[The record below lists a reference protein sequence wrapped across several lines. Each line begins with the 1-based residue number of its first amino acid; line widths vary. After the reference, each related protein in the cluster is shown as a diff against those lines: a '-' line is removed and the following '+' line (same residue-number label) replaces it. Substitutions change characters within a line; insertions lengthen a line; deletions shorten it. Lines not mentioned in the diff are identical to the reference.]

1 LFVSICPQIF
11 INLLFTYVKGSTS
24 FGIFVNTDRNIPEL
38 RPSSEL
44 AVEGDLGTRPPY
56 TKLGVFMDVTL
67 LTWALVVGAI
77 IALIVVDLLTVSR
90 KPHDV
95 MFKEAAIWSIF
106 YISVAIAFGVWVW
119 QTAGSQFGTE
129 YFAAYLV
136 EKSLSVDNLFVFII
150 ILAQFK
156 VPSIYHQRVLM
167 FGVILALVLRAIFI
181 AVGAAALAAF
191 SFTFVIFGAIL
202 IWTGVGLF
210 KHWDEDPSP
219 EDNKLVKLIRKRIA
233 MTDEYDG
240 SKIFTRV
247 NGKRIATPMFLVM
260 IAIASTDLLFALDS
274 IPATFGVT
282 QEPFLVFAANAFALL
297 GLRALYFLLKGLL
310 DKLIYLSLGL
320 SIILMFIGV
329 KLIMTYVHEIWYE
342 VPKIPT
348 VVSLMVIGLIL
359 IVSTVAS
366 LIKVKKDPSATA
378 HPGRITGGE

>member
-1 LFVSICPQIF
+1 MRETLA
-11 INLLFTYVKGSTS
+11 
-24 FGIFVNTDRNIPEL
+24 
-38 RPSSEL
+38 PSPLNEN
-44 AVEGDLGTRPPY
+44 
-56 TKLGVFMDVTL
+56 GVFMDVSL
-67 LTWALVVGAI
+67 VTWSIVVAAIVLLVVI
-77 IALIVVDLLTVSR
+77 DLLTVSR
-90 KPHDV
+90 KAHDV
-95 MFKEAAIWSIF
+95 LFKEAAAMSIF
-106 YISVAIAFGVWVW
+106 YIAIAIGFGVWVW

-156 VPSIYHQRVLM
+156 VPSIFHQRVLM

-219 EDNKLVKLIRKRIA
+219 EDNAFVKTIRKRIA

-240 SKIFTRV
+240 PKIFTRV
-247 NGKRIATPMFLVM
+247 NGKRLATPMFLVM
-260 IAIASTDLLFALDS
+260 VAIASTDLLFALDS

-310 DKLIYLSLGL
+310 DKLVYLSLGL
-320 SIILMFIGV
+320 SVILMFIGV
-329 KLIMTYVHEIWYE
+329 KLIMTYLHEIWYE

-348 VVSLMVIGLIL
+348 LVSLSVIALIL

-366 LIKVKKDPSATA
+366 MIKVKRDPSAHA
-378 HPGRITGGE
+378 HAGRITGSDEEK

>member
-1 LFVSICPQIF
+1 
-11 INLLFTYVKGSTS
+11 
-24 FGIFVNTDRNIPEL
+24 
-38 RPSSEL
+38 
-44 AVEGDLGTRPPY
+44 
-56 TKLGVFMDVTL
+56 MDVTL
-67 LTWALVVGAI
+67 LTWAIVVGAI
-77 IALIVVDLLTVSR
+77 LALILVDLLTISR

-95 MFKEAAIWSIF
+95 MFKEATIWSVF
-106 YISVAIAFGVWVW
+106 YIGIAIAFGVWVW
-119 QTAGSQFGTE
+119 QTAGSVYGTE

-167 FGVILALVLRAIFI
+167 FGVVLALVLRAIFI
-181 AVGAAALAAF
+181 AVGAAAIAKL

-210 KHWDEDPSP
+210 KHWDEDPTP
-219 EDNKLVKLIRKRIA
+219 EDNPLVKLIRRRIP

-240 SKIFTRV
+240 SKVFTKV
-247 NGKRIATPMFLVM
+247 NGKKIATPMLLVL

-329 KLIMTYVHEIWYE
+329 KLILLYLHEIFE
-342 VPKIPT
+342 QIPKIQTPT
-348 VVSLMVIGLIL
+348 SLAVIGLIL
-359 IVSTVAS
+359 LISTVAS
-366 LIKVKKDPSATA
+366 LIKSKKDPTA
-378 HPGRITGGE
+378 VAHAGRITAAPTQNGEKADKK

>member
-1 LFVSICPQIF
+1 
-11 INLLFTYVKGSTS
+11 
-24 FGIFVNTDRNIPEL
+24 
-38 RPSSEL
+38 
-44 AVEGDLGTRPPY
+44 
-56 TKLGVFMDVTL
+56 MDVTL

-77 IALIVVDLLTVSR
+77 IALIVVDLLTVSS

-106 YISVAIAFGVWVW
+106 YIGIAIGFGVWVW
-119 QTAGSQFGTE
+119 QTAGSQYGTE

-150 ILAQFK
+150 ILAQFA

-219 EDNKLVKLIRKRIA
+219 EDNFLVRTIRKRIA

-240 SKIFTRV
+240 SKIFTRI

-310 DKLIYLSLGL
+310 DKLVYLSLGL
-320 SIILMFIGV
+320 SVILMFIGV
-329 KLIMTYVHEIWYE
+329 KLIMTYLHETWTEI
-342 VPKIPT
+342 PKIPT
-348 VVSLMVIGLIL
+348 LVSLAVIATIL

-366 LIKVKKDPSATA
+366 LIKVKKDPTA
-378 HPGRITGGE
+378 HAHAGRVTEGKKPDSHDSENH

>member
-1 LFVSICPQIF
+1 
-11 INLLFTYVKGSTS
+11 
-24 FGIFVNTDRNIPEL
+24 
-38 RPSSEL
+38 
-44 AVEGDLGTRPPY
+44 
-56 TKLGVFMDVTL
+56 
-67 LTWALVVGAI
+67 VGAI
-77 IALIVVDLLTVSR
+77 LALIVVDLLTVSR

-95 MFKEAAIWSIF
+95 MFKEAAIWSVF
-106 YISVAIAFGVWVW
+106 YIGVAVAFGVWVW

-150 ILAQFK
+150 ILAQFA

-219 EDNKLVKLIRKRIA
+219 EDNKLVKAVRKRIA

-310 DKLIYLSLGL
+310 DKLVYLSLGL

-348 VVSLMVIGLIL
+348 LVSLAVIALIL

-366 LIKVKKDPSATA
+366 LIKVKKDPTA
-378 HPGRITGGE
+378 HAHAGRVTAAPEEK

>member
-1 LFVSICPQIF
+1 LALGPFNEIGVS
-11 INLLFTYVKGSTS
+11 
-24 FGIFVNTDRNIPEL
+24 
-38 RPSSEL
+38 
-44 AVEGDLGTRPPY
+44 
-56 TKLGVFMDVTL
+56 MDVTL
-67 LTWALVVGAI
+67 LTWSIVVAAIILLVVI
-77 IALIVVDLLTVSR
+77 DLLTVSR
-90 KPHDV
+90 KAHDV
-95 MFKEAAIWSIF
+95 LFKEAAAMSIF
-106 YISVAIAFGVWVW
+106 YIAVAVGFGIWVW
-119 QTAGSQFGTE
+119 QTAGSVYGTE

-156 VPSIYHQRVLM
+156 VPSIFHQRVLM

-219 EDNKLVKLIRKRIA
+219 EDNAFVKQMRKRIA

-240 SKIFTRV
+240 PKIFTRV
-247 NGKRIATPMFLVM
+247 NGKRLATPMFLVM
-260 IAIASTDLLFALDS
+260 VAIASTDLLFALDS

-297 GLRALYFLLKGLL
+297 GLRSLYFLLKGLL
-310 DKLIYLSLGL
+310 DKLVYLSLGL
-320 SIILMFIGV
+320 SVILMFIGV
-329 KLIMTYVHEIWYE
+329 KLIMTYLHEIWYE

-348 VVSLMVIGLIL
+348 LASLSVIALIL
-359 IVSTVAS
+359 IVSTIAS
-366 LIKVKKDPSATA
+366 MIKVKRDPSAQA
-378 HPGRITGGE
+378 HAGRISTAKPDRKRSNEEK

>member
-1 LFVSICPQIF
+1 
-11 INLLFTYVKGSTS
+11 
-24 FGIFVNTDRNIPEL
+24 
-38 RPSSEL
+38 
-44 AVEGDLGTRPPY
+44 
-56 TKLGVFMDVTL
+56 MDVTL
-67 LTWALVVGAI
+67 LTWAVVIGLI
-77 IALIVVDLLTVSR
+77 TALIVVDLLTVSR

-106 YISVAIAFGVWVW
+106 YIGVAIAFGVWVW

-156 VPSIYHQRVLM
+156 VPSVFHQRVLM

-219 EDNKLVKLIRKRIA
+219 EDNAMVRTIRKRIA

-240 SKIFTRV
+240 SKIFTRI

-310 DKLIYLSLGL
+310 DKLVYLSLGL
-320 SIILMFIGV
+320 SVILMFIGV
-329 KLIMTYVHEIWYE
+329 KLILTYLHETWTEI
-342 VPKIPT
+342 PKIST
-348 VVSLMVIGLIL
+348 VGSLAVIGLIL
-359 IVSTVAS
+359 FVSTVAS
-366 LIKVKKDPSATA
+366 FIKVKKDPTA
-378 HPGRITGGE
+378 HAHAGRVTSGKNPDGTHQG

>member
-1 LFVSICPQIF
+1 MNTTELGMNVS
-11 INLLFTYVKGSTS
+11 
-24 FGIFVNTDRNIPEL
+24 
-38 RPSSEL
+38 
-44 AVEGDLGTRPPY
+44 
-56 TKLGVFMDVTL
+56 L
-67 LTWALVVGAI
+67 LTWAIVVGAI
-77 IALIVVDLLTVSR
+77 LALIIIDLLTISK

-95 MFKEAAIWSIF
+95 LFKEATIWSVF
-106 YISVAIAFGVWVW
+106 YIGIAIAFGVWVW
-119 QTAGSQFGTE
+119 QTAGSQYGTE

-210 KHWDEDPSP
+210 KHWDEDPTP
-219 EDNKLVKLIRKRIA
+219 EDNFLVKVIRRRVP
-233 MTDEYDG
+233 MTDEFDG
-240 SKIFTRV
+240 SKAFTKV
-247 NGKRIATPMFLVM
+247 DGKRIATPMFTVL

-320 SIILMFIGV
+320 SFILMFIGI
-329 KLIMTYVHEIWYE
+329 KLILLFLHDIWTQI
-342 VPKIPT
+342 PKIPT
-348 VVSLMVIGLIL
+348 LTSLAVIGLIL
-359 IVSTVAS
+359 LVSTIAS
-366 LIKVKKDPSATA
+366 LIKSKKDPTA
-378 HPGRITGGE
+378 HAHAGRVTAAPEKLLHPEGEKQAPEKQ

>member
-1 LFVSICPQIF
+1 MNVS
-11 INLLFTYVKGSTS
+11 
-24 FGIFVNTDRNIPEL
+24 
-38 RPSSEL
+38 
-44 AVEGDLGTRPPY
+44 
-56 TKLGVFMDVTL
+56 
-67 LTWALVVGAI
+67 LTTWLVVIAAI
-77 IALIVVDLLTVSR
+77 LVLIFLDLVTVSR
-90 KPHDV
+90 KPHEV
-95 MFKEAAIWSIF
+95 MFKEAAGWSIF
-106 YISVAIAFGVWVW
+106 YIALAIGFGIWVW
-119 QTAGSQFGTE
+119 QSAGSQFGTE

-150 ILAQFK
+150 ILTQFK

-167 FGVILALVLRAIFI
+167 IGVLLALVLRAIFI

-202 IWTGVGLF
+202 IWTGFGLF
-210 KHWDEDPSP
+210 KHWDEDPTP
-219 EDNKLVKLIRKRIA
+219 EDNFLVKAISKR
-233 MTDEYDG
+233 MTITDKFDG
-240 SKIFTRV
+240 SKAFTKID
-247 NGKRIATPMFLVM
+247 GKKVATPMFLVF

-329 KLIMTYVHEIWYE
+329 KLIFTYLHETWSE

-348 VVSLMVIGLIL
+348 LISLAVIGLIL
-359 IVSTVAS
+359 AVSTIAS
-366 LIKVKKDPSATA
+366 LIKSKKDPTA
-378 HPGRITGGE
+378 HAHAGRVTAPSKKHDEQK

>member
-1 LFVSICPQIF
+1 MNVS
-11 INLLFTYVKGSTS
+11 
-24 FGIFVNTDRNIPEL
+24 
-38 RPSSEL
+38 
-44 AVEGDLGTRPPY
+44 
-56 TKLGVFMDVTL
+56 
-67 LTWALVVGAI
+67 LTTWLVVIGAI
-77 IALIVVDLLTVSR
+77 LALIIVDLLTVSR
-90 KPHDV
+90 KPHEV
-95 MFKEAAIWSIF
+95 KFKEAAGWSIF
-106 YISVAIAFGVWVW
+106 YIAVAIGFGVWVW
-119 QTAGSQFGTE
+119 QSAGSEFGTE

-167 FGVILALVLRAIFI
+167 FGVLLALVLRGIFI
-181 AVGAAALAAF
+181 AVGAAALKEF
-191 SFTFVIFGAIL
+191 NFTFVVFGAIL

-219 EDNKLVKLIRKRIA
+219 EDNRLVKTMRKRIA
-233 MTDEYDG
+233 MTDEFHG
-240 SKIFTRV
+240 SKIFTKID
-247 NGKRIATPMFLVM
+247 GKKFATPMFLVM

-282 QEPFLVFAANAFALL
+282 EEPFLVFAANAFALL

-329 KLIMTYVHEIWYE
+329 KLIMTYLHEVWVE

-348 VVSLMVIGLIL
+348 VGSLAVIGIIL
-359 IVSTVAS
+359 VVSTVAS
-366 LIKVKKDPSATA
+366 LVKSKKDPSAIA
-378 HPGRITGGE
+378 HAGRITAGPEEK